1 MKTNQNYTS
10 VYLKS
15 TDTEYDARN
24 SSEPIIPP
32 TSAKIKPANYSSATS
47 SYSAEGDAQQIEHAN
62 SNKEEGEEDEEVKL
76 TMMERF
82 NVFLTYAR
90 PMFIML
96 FFDVGL
102 PLAVYY
108 ILKIWLS
115 ILIAL
120 ILSGIPPLLRVF
132 YVFWKK
138 RHIDILGCIF
148 VFSFILSA
156 VLSVIS
162 GDVRLTLLRD
172 STVTAVISFMFF
184 VTLIPLKTRWFTIR
198 PMIFLFSQQMMAEQP
213 PVEWVDRQ
221 GEYHSMERMEFLWQN
236 VSFYRRYCY
245 ILNVLWGFMLLGEFL
260 AKVIMIESS
269 LDIDHIILYG
279 NIILISVMV
288 SMTTGTLIASRF
300 VRKRCIADGKK
311 WHKENNYAGRL
322 PQ

>member
-1 MKTNQNYTS
+1 MEQES
-10 VYLKS
+10 RS
-15 TDTEYDARN
+15 

-32 TSAKIKPANYSSATS
+32 TSAKIKPTNYSSSAS
-47 SYSAEGDAQQIEHAN
+47 SYSANEDAHIEY
-62 SNKEEGEEDEEVKL
+62 SCSRDEDEEHVKP

-82 NVFLTYAR
+82 KVFLSYAR
-90 PMFIML
+90 PLFIML

-115 ILIAL
+115 VLIAL
-120 ILSGIPPLLRVF
+120 ILSGIPPLLRVL

-138 RHIDILGCIF
+138 RHIDILGCVF

-156 VLSVIS
+156 VLSIIS

-172 STVTAVISFMFF
+172 STVTAVISSMFF
-184 VTLIPLKTRWFTIR
+184 FTLIPLKTRWFIIR

-213 PVEWVDRQ
+213 PVEWVDKQ
-221 GEYHSMERMEFLWQN
+221 GKHHSMEKMEFLWQN
-236 VSFYRRYCY
+236 VPFYRRYCY
-245 ILNVLWGFMLLGEFL
+245 ILNALWGFVLLGEFL

-269 LDIDHIILYG
+269 LDVDHIILYG
-279 NIILISVMV
+279 NIILLSVML

-300 VRKRCIADGKK
+300 VRKRCVADCKV
-311 WHKENNYAGRL
+311 WHKENNYADRL
-322 PQ
+322 PK

>member
-1 MKTNQNYTS
+1 MKTNQQDYTS
-10 VYLKS
+10 VYLES
-15 TDTEYDARN
+15 IDTEHDHRS

-32 TSAKIKPANYSSATS
+32 TSAKIKPSNYSSATS
-47 SYSAEGDAQQIEHAN
+47 REAQQIEY
-62 SNKEEGEEDEEVKL
+62 SNREDDEEEKEVKP

-82 NVFLTYAR
+82 KVFLSYAR

-115 ILIAL
+115 VLIAL

-138 RHIDILGCIF
+138 RHIDILGCVF

-172 STVTAVISFMFF
+172 STVTAVISLMFF
-184 VTLIPLKTRWFTIR
+184 VTLIPLKTRWFTLR
-198 PMIFLFSQQMMAEQP
+198 PMIFYK
-213 PVEWVDRQ
+213 Q
-221 GEYHSMERMEFLWQN
+221 GEHQSMEKMEFLWQN
-236 VSFYRRYCY
+236 VPVYRRYCY
-245 ILNVLWGFMLLGEFL
+245 ILDAIWGFVLLGEFL
-260 AKVIMIESS
+260 AKVIMIKSS

-300 VRKRCIADGKK
+300 VRKRCVADSKK
-311 WHKENNYAGRL
+311 WLKENNYAARL
-322 PQ
+322 PK

>member
-1 MKTNQNYTS
+1 MKTNQQDYTS
-10 VYLKS
+10 VYLES
-15 TDTEYDARN
+15 IDTEHDHRS

-32 TSAKIKPANYSSATS
+32 TSAKIKPSNYSSATS
-47 SYSAEGDAQQIEHAN
+47 SYSTEGEAQQIEY
-62 SNKEEGEEDEEVKL
+62 SNREDDEEEKEVKP

-82 NVFLTYAR
+82 KVFLSYAR

-115 ILIAL
+115 VLIAL

-138 RHIDILGCIF
+138 RHIDILGCVF

-172 STVTAVISFMFF
+172 STVTAVISLMFF
-184 VTLIPLKTRWFTIR
+184 VTLIPLKTRWFTLR

-213 PVEWVDRQ
+213 PVEWVDKQ
-221 GEYHSMERMEFLWQN
+221 GEHQSMEKMEFLWQN
-236 VSFYRRYCY
+236 VPVYRRYCY
-245 ILNVLWGFMLLGEFL
+245 ILDAIWGFVLLGEFL
-260 AKVIMIESS
+260 AKVIMIKSS

-300 VRKRCIADGKK
+300 VRKRCVADSKK
-311 WHKENNYAGRL
+311 WLKENNYAARL
-322 PQ
+322 PK